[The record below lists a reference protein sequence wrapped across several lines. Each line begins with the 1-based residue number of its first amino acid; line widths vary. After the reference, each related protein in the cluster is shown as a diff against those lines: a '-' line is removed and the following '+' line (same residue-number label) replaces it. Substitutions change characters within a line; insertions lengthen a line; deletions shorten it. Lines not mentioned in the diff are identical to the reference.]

1 VQAGQQLLI
10 RGGTSALGM
19 AALSLAK
26 DMGLTVAATTRDRA
40 KTAAL
45 VANGADD
52 VIIDTGQ
59 LAPAARERVAEGF
72 DCTLE
77 LIGTVTLLDSL
88 RTVRPRGIVCMSGL
102 LGNAWTLHEFEPL
115 AMMPSA
121 VRLTIYTSETVTA
134 ANGTTALQRIV
145 DGVAAGRYEA
155 NLHKVFRLDEIVAAH
170 RYMEENRGTGKLVVV
185 TE

>member
-1 VQAGQQLLI
+1 LLI

-19 AALSLAK
+19 AATSLAK
-26 DMGLTVAATTRDRA
+26 DMGLYVAATTRSSA
-40 KTAAL
+40 KAAAL

-59 LAPAARERVAEGF
+59 IAQAAHVRIPGGF
-72 DCTLE
+72 DCALE

-88 RTVRPRGIVCMSGL
+88 HTVRPRGIVCMSGL
-102 LGNAWTLHEFEPL
+102 LGNEWTLHEFEPL
-115 AMMPSA
+115 AMIPSA
-121 VRLTIYTSETVTA
+121 VRLTIYDSETLNA
-134 ANGTTALQRIV
+134 ANGAAALQRIV
-145 DGVAAGRYEA
+145 DGVAAGRYRP
-155 NLHKVFRLDEIVAAH
+155 NLHKVFRLDEIAVAH